1 MINDFESGNM
11 GSIQVEENLV
21 DMNSP
26 DNFNDFIPVMPF
38 NVEWFE
44 SENIPAGHY
53 LIS

>member
-1 MINDFESGNM
+1 MD
-11 GSIQVEENLV
+11 IQVEENLV

-26 DNFNDFIPVMPF
+26 DNFDNDFIPVMPF